1 MTQTLFERFR
11 YSFFDDPYSARDG
24 LDIEALQALEGGD
37 RAKAEDLL
45 LAYLPDA
52 RGIIGLAVLR
62 SQKAGMPLQ
71 TLFNEHVQA
80 LHQAQAA
87 KYQGWQPWKLIEGS
101 KALWLIGPRPEY
113 RDALIDVYNFLED
126 DFARLHAV
134 EALYVVNDPVAVQA
148 LTRALDDRDKL
159 VRHHAGRALLAIH
172 GLSSE
177 AGQDQEHMLYRVMS
191 DDARRRESGKTGIL
205 AAIAGQPIAAPN

>member
-24 LDIEALQALEGGD
+24 LDIEALQALEGAD
-37 RAKAEDLL
+37 RARAEELL

-52 RGIIGLAVLR
+52 RGMIGLGVLR
-62 SQKAGMPLQ
+62 SKNAAVPLQ
-71 TLFNEHVQA
+71 KLFNDHIQA

-87 KYQGWQPWKLIEGS
+87 KYQGWQPWELIEVS
-101 KALWLIGPRPEY
+101 KALWMIGPRPEY

-134 EALYVVNDPVAVQA
+134 EALYVVHDPVAVQE
-148 LTRALDDRDKL
+148 LTRALDDRASL

-177 AGQDQEHMLYRVMS
+177 AVEDQQHMLYRVMS

-205 AAIAGQPIAAPN
+205 AAIAGQPIVASN